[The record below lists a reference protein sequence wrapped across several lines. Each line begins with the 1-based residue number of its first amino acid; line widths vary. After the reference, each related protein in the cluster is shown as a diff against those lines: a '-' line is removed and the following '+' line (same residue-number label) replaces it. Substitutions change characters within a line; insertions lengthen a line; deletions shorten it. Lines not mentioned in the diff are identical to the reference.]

1 MLVGKT
7 MSGKTT
13 TYKILAEAMN
23 SLHEEHP
30 DKYPKVKYF
39 VLNPKSINMQELYG
53 YFNPELDQ
61 SEIGVFS
68 YMMDQLCNKDETE
81 DQKWIVFDGPIDT
94 KWIESM
100 NSLLDDNRVLTLL
113 DGNRISLHPLVSLIF
128 EVRDLAVASPA
139 TVSRCGMVYMDGDK
153 LEWDSIRLKWLLKK
167 ELDGYDE
174 DSLDTL
180 EDFFD
185 KWVEPIMAKKKA
197 GILKTVIPIEDN
209 SLISSMCKLL
219 DAIAVPKNKIDYEKR
234 FEDEIFW
241 IKYEKWFIFA
251 MIWTIGAALD
261 TNCRKEFDII
271 VRDIEDA
278 FPFSQ
283 TVYDCYINVEK
294 SEYVKWEDRLTTLPV
309 NWAPNDLNTPDHKF
323 LVETVDTLRS
333 RQLIDIALRS
343 NTKLLL
349 IGGTGTGKTSI
360 VNSLL
365 QDLDES
371 FTYNIINLSANTTSE
386 KLQEIVQSKLK
397 KPGKKVYRPPG
408 GKSSVIFID
417 DLNMPKQDEYG
428 SQPPIELVRQYAEY
442 GGWYDRSALDVF
454 VEVKNCEL
462 LCAMGPPGGGRNQI
476 TERLTSKFQILNLP
490 MPDALQIKRVFSC
503 ILYFKMSKF
512 DQDEIKANIEKSVDV
527 IIELFKGIQNSEQ
540 FKPTPLKSHYL
551 FNMRDMMRVVQGM
564 A

>member
-1 MLVGKT
+1 MLVGRT

-13 TYKILAEAMN
+13 TYRILAEAMN

-30 DKYPKVKYF
+30 DKYPKVKYYI
-39 VLNPKSINMQELYG
+39 LNPKSINMQELYG

-68 YMMDQLCNKDETE
+68 HLMDQLCNKDESE
-81 DQKWIVFDGPIDT
+81 DQKWIIFDGPIDT

-113 DGNRISLHPLVSLIF
+113 DGNRINLHPLVSLVF
-128 EVRDLAVASPA
+128 EVRDLAQASPA
-139 TVSRCGMVYMDGDK
+139 TVSRCGMVYLDGDK

-197 GILKTVIPIEDN
+197 GVLKTVIPIEDN
-209 SLISSMCKLL
+209 SLISAMCKLL
-219 DAIAVPKNKIDYEKR
+219 DSIAVPKNKIDYEKR

-241 IKYEKWFIFA
+241 IKYEKWFIYA

-261 TNCRKEFDII
+261 TNCRKEFDIM

-283 TVYDCYINVEK
+283 TVFDCYINVEK

-365 QDLDES
+365 QDLDET
-371 FTYNIINLSANTTSE
+371 FTYNIVNLSANTTSE
-386 KLQEIVQSKLK
+386 KLQEIIQSKLK

-417 DLNMPKQDEYG
+417 DLNMPK
-428 SQPPIELVRQYAEY
+428 
-442 GGWYDRSALDVF
+442 
-454 VEVKNCEL
+454 
-462 LCAMGPPGGGRNQI
+462 
-476 TERLTSKFQILNLP
+476 
-490 MPDALQIKRVFSC
+490 
-503 ILYFKMSKF
+503 
-512 DQDEIKANIEKSVDV
+512 
-527 IIELFKGIQNSEQ
+527 
-540 FKPTPLKSHYL
+540 
-551 FNMRDMMRVVQGM
+551 
-564 A
+564 